1 MKKSKIGLIG
11 LILLAF
17 AIIFIPKLLT
27 KEPQQKMKSTTST
40 TPSELSSSQQT
51 SESKELSQ
59 DEKLKLAIEKMSLE
73 EKVGQLFLARVPEE
87 NAIAD
92 LEQFHLGGYLLF
104 GRDIED
110 VSANQLQEKIQSFQH
125 VAKIPLLIASDE
137 EGGTVTRLSRNTTL
151 VDKPFQSPREVYKQG
166 KLSAIAEDI
175 KAKSA
180 VMQQFDIRAGLYPV
194 ADMAENS
201 KAFIYDRALG
211 NNVQEVSEYVTQS
224 VKTLNEE
231 HMVSTLKHFPGY
243 GENEDSHLDIVKDQ
257 RSLQELE
264 RHDLIP
270 FKAGIAAGAD
280 SIMVSHNIVEAMD
293 AEMPASISAKTHQYI
308 RENMNFDGIIMT
320 DDMDMQGLSKFT
332 SQEEAALLALRNGND
347 LILSSTYATQ
357 IPVVVKAVKE
367 DKYDEDQLNQSVF
380 RLLKLKAKIGLYK
393 DF

>member
-40 TPSELSSSQQT
+40 TPSELSSSQRT

-59 DEKLKLAIEKMSLE
+59 DEKLKLSIEKMSLE

-110 VSANQLQEKIQSFQH
+110 VSANQLQEKIQSFQNA
-125 VAKIPLLIASDE
+125 AKIPLLIASDE

-194 ADMAENS
+194 ADMAENR

-231 HMVSTLKHFPGY
+231 QMVSTLKHFPGY

-308 RENMNFDGIIMT
+308 RGNMNFDGIIMT